1 MTLAPHLV
9 ENTQTG
15 LGEWGSGGGGGGAQ
29 ARQMLI
35 KTNECRSRHKHIN
48 V

>member
-15 LGEWGSGGGGGGAQ
+15 LGEWGSGGGGEGCSGQ
-29 ARQMLI
+29 
-35 KTNECRSRHKHIN
+35 TNAYKDK
-48 V
+48 